1 MLKRRKGYTLLLLLV
16 LTGLAGRLSSSTI
29 TSQERRFL
37 IANLKDSKAAV
48 EKSVKGLSKEQLN
61 FKANANQWSIKE
73 CLQHIALAENNL
85 WEIADA
91 ALKKPANPDE
101 KSKIKV
107 NDQDVLNLLTS
118 RKKKLEAPESFKPTK
133 ASWKTTAE
141 TLEAFSD
148 KRAGLIKYVKTST
161 EDMRNHVL
169 KMPIGDIDAYQMLL
183 YISAHTQRHIMQIEE
198 VKANPA
204 FPK

>member
-37 IANLKDSKAAV
+37 IDHLKDSRASV
-48 EKSVKGLSKEQLN
+48 QKSVKGLSEKQLN
-61 FKANANQWSIKE
+61 FKPGAEKWSVKE

-85 WEIADA
+85 WNIADA

-107 NDQDVLNLLTS
+107 NDQGVLNLLIG
-118 RKKKLEAPESFKPTK
+118 RERKLEAPESFKSLK
-133 ASWKTTAE
+133 ANWKTIGE